1 MQLSLYRSLFTR
13 RALARARSYLIDST
27 LRKLGPVLAIRQ
39 SSHMTSGM
47 AYEHTSTRRIEFSE
61 TDMAG
66 LVHFSN
72 FFKYMETAER
82 DFFEAAGVDLIH
94 TQPGELVGW
103 PRTRA
108 ECKFSAPLRFGD
120 TIDIHLAV
128 KAVKDRSIEYQF
140 RILRRNPD
148 GSRTQCGKGHMTT
161 VLTQLTPAGE
171 LKSVELPSY
180 VRGQITEAP
189 PEVLARRA
197 FNRH

>member
-1 MQLSLYRSLFTR
+1 
-13 RALARARSYLIDST
+13 
-27 LRKLGPVLAIRQ
+27 
-39 SSHMTSGM
+39 M

-94 TQPGELVGW
+94 TKPGELVGW
-103 PRTRA
+103 PRARA

-128 KAVKDRSIEYQF
+128 KAVKDRAIDFQF
-140 RILRRNPD
+140 RIFRRNPD
-148 GSRTQCGKGHMTT
+148 GSRTQAGKGHMTT
-161 VLTQLTPAGE
+161 ILARLNETGALQ
-171 LKSVELPSY
+171 SVELPANL
-180 VRGQITEAP
+180 RERITEAP
-189 PEVLARRA
+189 AEVLAKPDGV
-197 FNRH
+197 